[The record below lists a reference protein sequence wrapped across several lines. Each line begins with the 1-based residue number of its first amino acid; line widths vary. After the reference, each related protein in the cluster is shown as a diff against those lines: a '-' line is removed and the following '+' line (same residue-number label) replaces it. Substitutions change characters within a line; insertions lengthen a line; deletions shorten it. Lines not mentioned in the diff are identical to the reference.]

1 MKMQIK
7 INNYDS
13 VELGRYNGKFQ
24 IKLGK
29 VGKEEKF
36 YQAFMQV
43 KKKDGSE
50 INVPVCLTFESD
62 DDAKNFIKSVA
73 QEIGLSLNDVPF

>member
-13 VELGRYNGKFQ
+13 VETGRYNGKFQ

-29 VGKEEKF
+29 IGKEEKF

-62 DDAKNFIKSVA
+62 EDAANFVRSIA
-73 QEIGLSLNDVPF
+73 QEIGISAADAPF